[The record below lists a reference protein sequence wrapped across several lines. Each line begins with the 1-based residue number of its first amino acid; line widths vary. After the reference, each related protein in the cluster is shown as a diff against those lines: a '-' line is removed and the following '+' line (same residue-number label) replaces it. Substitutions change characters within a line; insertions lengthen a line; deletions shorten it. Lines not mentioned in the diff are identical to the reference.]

1 LGAERRWRDDR
12 GIALPMAIFALVIV
26 GVLVAAA
33 FFVGRQEQLVGRNT
47 IRLQQAFAAAEAGAQ
62 YQAAVWDPQGLNR
75 LAVDDS
81 LPFEGTL
88 AGSGWYRGAV
98 RRLSTLLFLIRSEGF
113 SPDSTARQQV
123 GLLVRLRP
131 IEVRVR
137 AGLEAV
143 GPTDIAGASAID
155 GTDNLPFGWSGCPL
169 PGPPLPGLR
178 VSDAG
183 LVATSGGCGGLA
195 CVSGSPPVVAD
206 PTVTPA
212 ALARIGD
219 VEFDSLRGWAS
230 KIVPGGTRRPEP
242 SVTAGRCVAG
252 DPNNWGSPLQP
263 LGPCGGYFPVVWVD
277 GDLTIS
283 GGQGQ
288 GVLLVSGD
296 LTVQGNFEFYGAVIV
311 SGSVQTVGT
320 GGRFTGGLVVIN
332 GRLASNRIHGNTVVR
347 YSSCAL
353 ERARVR
359 SARASLL
366 RERSWVN
373 LY

>member
-1 LGAERRWRDDR
+1 
-12 GIALPMAIFALVIV
+12 MAIFALVIV

-47 IRLQQAFAAAEAGAQ
+47 MRLQQAFAAAEAGAQ

-75 LAVDDS
+75 LAVGDS
-81 LPFEGTL
+81 MPFEGTL

-98 RRLSTLLFLIRSEGF
+98 RRLSTLLFLLRSEGF

-123 GLLVRLRP
+123 GLLIRLRP

-137 AGLEAV
+137 AAVEAA
-143 GPTDIAGASAID
+143 GPTDISDAAAID
-155 GTDNLPFGWSGCPL
+155 GADNLPFGWTGCPP

-183 LVATSGGCGGLA
+183 LVASSGGCGGLS
-195 CVSGSPPVVAD
+195 CVSGSPQLVAD

-212 ALARIGD
+212 ALARIGA
-219 VEFDSLRGWAS
+219 VGFDSLRGGAS
-230 KIVPGGTRRPEP
+230 KIVPGGTRRIEP
-242 SVTAGRCVAG
+242 SVTAGKCVTS

-263 LGPCGGYFPVVWVD
+263 SGPCGGYFPVVWVD
-277 GDLTIS
+277 GDLTVT
-283 GGQGQ
+283 GQQGQ

-296 LTVQGNFEFYGAVIV
+296 LTVQANFEFYGPVIV
-311 SGSVQTVGT
+311 NGSVRTAGT
-320 GGRFTGGLVVIN
+320 GGRFTGGLLVIN
-332 GRLASNRIHGNTVVR
+332 RGLASNEVSGNTLVH

-359 SARASLL
+359 SAGASLL
-366 RERSWVN
+366 RQRSWVN